1 MDTPVT
7 RSGRYSGEVPEE
19 DVRARYALIECH
31 SRGCLRHSG
40 KHNDALSRGIGIGS
54 AALMAT
60 PASLTPYQKVWGG
73 GGEPALPIYAV
84 TLAGVLQGAVL
95 SSRSYLFRQA
105 VAR

>member
-60 PASLTPYQKVWGG
+60 PADHDEQ
-73 GGEPALPIYAV
+73 ALPWNRNIS
-84 TLAGVLQGAVL
+84 G
-95 SSRSYLFRQA
+95 RSK
-105 VAR
+105 